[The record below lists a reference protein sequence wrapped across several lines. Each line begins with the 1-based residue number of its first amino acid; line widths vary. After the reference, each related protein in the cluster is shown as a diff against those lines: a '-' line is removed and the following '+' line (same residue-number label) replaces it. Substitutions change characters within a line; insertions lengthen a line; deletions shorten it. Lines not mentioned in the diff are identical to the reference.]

1 MSGDPPLLPGDS
13 AQLPAFDFDAWE
25 FCLNGISQRQS
36 KAMSVQAGLGE
47 KKYTRVT
54 AYVIAVAQT
63 PNKTLEPSTNQS
75 PMFIIW

>member
-36 KAMSVQAGLGE
+36 KAMSVQAGLGG
-47 KKYTRVT
+47 K
-54 AYVIAVAQT
+54 
-63 PNKTLEPSTNQS
+63 NTLGLL
-75 PMFIIW
+75 PMS